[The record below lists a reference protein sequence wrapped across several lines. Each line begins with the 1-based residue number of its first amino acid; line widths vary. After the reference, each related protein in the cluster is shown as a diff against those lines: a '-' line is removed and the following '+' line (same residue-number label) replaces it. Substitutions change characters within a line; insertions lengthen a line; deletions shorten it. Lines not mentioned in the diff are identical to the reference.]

1 MNEAVAKMLERY
13 RRETMN
19 DHLQALR
26 EILQEVAL
34 LGLWRAKFFER
45 GAFYGGTA
53 LRILYGLDRFSEDLD
68 FSLLAPD
75 PGFRIDRY
83 ASQLEEE
90 IAAFGFK
97 VRAERIEKSVAS
109 AVESAFL
116 KADSIR
122 ELLVIEAGRE
132 VVRQI
137 PEGRVL
143 KIKLEVDT
151 DPPAGFVTHTRYLL
165 RPIPFAVRVYVLPD
179 LLAGKMHALLC
190 RRWKNRVK
198 GRDWYDLVWYA
209 ANHPEL
215 NLSHLE
221 MRMRQS
227 GHWKGDA
234 SLSADALR
242 SALGKAIDTLDV
254 EKARREVSPFIKDQA
269 ALALWSREF
278 FHNVAERIRFSESP
292 PLITG
297 L

>member
-13 RRETMN
+13 QRETVN

-34 LGLWRAKFFER
+34 LGLWRAKFFEH

-53 LRILYGLDRFSEDLD
+53 LRILHGLDRFSEDLD
-68 FSLLAPD
+68 FSLLTPD
-75 PGFRIDRY
+75 PAFRIDRY

-90 IAAFGFK
+90 IASFGFK
-97 VRAERIEKSVAS
+97 VH
-109 AVESAFL
+109 AVSL
-116 KADSIR
+116 KADTIR

-132 VVRQI
+132 IVRQI
-137 PEGRVL
+137 PEGKVL

-151 DPPAGFVTHTRYLL
+151 DPPAGFATQTRYLL

-179 LLAGKMHALLC
+179 LFAGKMHAVLC

-215 NLSHLE
+215 NLPHLE
-221 MRMRQS
+221 TRMRQS
-227 GHWKGDA
+227 GHWKRED
-234 SLSADALR
+234 SLSADAFR
-242 SALGKAIDTLDV
+242 STLGEAIDALDV
-254 EKARREVSPFIKDQA
+254 EKARREVSPFVKDQA

-278 FHNVAERIRFSESP
+278 FHDVAGRIRCSASLP
-292 PLITG
+292 
-297 L
+297 